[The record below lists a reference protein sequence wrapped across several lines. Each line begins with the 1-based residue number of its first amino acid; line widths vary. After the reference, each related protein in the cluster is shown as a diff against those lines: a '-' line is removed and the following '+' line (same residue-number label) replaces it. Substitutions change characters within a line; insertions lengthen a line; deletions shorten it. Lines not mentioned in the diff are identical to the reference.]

1 MAFTVAT
8 STQPGPAVVGP
19 YKLISGTF
27 TQVAGDV
34 GGSITTGLNA
44 LAAWGAANTT
54 SHIGAP
60 TPKITVSGGTI
71 TLVTGDGISGQWFA
85 IGR

>member
-1 MAFTVAT
+1 MAFSTTT

-19 YKLISGTF
+19 YKLISGTY

-44 LAAWGAANTT
+44 LVAFGAGNVT
-54 SHIGAP
+54 SHVGAP
-60 TPKITVSGGTI
+60 LPKVAVSGGTI
-71 TLVTGDGISGQWFA
+71 TIVTGDGISGVWWA